1 MSSRPISYFWL
12 RFDIFATTPVVGKC
26 TVDASGSEISTSILN
41 TIADFAVLILPIVVL
56 AGLQL
61 KLRRKIA
68 LLAVFLVGSL

>member
-12 RFDIFATTPVVGKC
+12 RFDIFATTPVVSKC

-56 AGLQL
+56 VGLQL